1 MKTQTAGIREGFL
14 ASLAGN
20 LPQDGDLR
28 TILENFPRLEKYLF
42 VELLFTPSL
51 VEQCLTD
58 QILFSHLQKALR
70 WYSSYRSMFV
80 YEGLG
85 NDALDSLL
93 GTHAQRSMSYV
104 RNSRGLRPK
113 QRITSTDWR
122 EDRRTF
128 FKGLSWKGLL

>member
-1 MKTQTAGIREGFL
+1 MKTQTAEIREGFL
-14 ASLAGN
+14 ASLEGN

-42 VELLFTPSL
+42 VELIFTPSL

-58 QILFSHLQKALR
+58 QILCFHLQKALR

-85 NDALDSLL
+85 NVALDSLR
-93 GTHAQRSMSYV
+93 GTQA
-104 RNSRGLRPK
+104 